1 MRVGDSMHSI
11 PEVALKAGREKST
24 RRRHPWIFSGAVARV
39 DGDPESGSTVR
50 VVSQS
55 GEFLA
60 YAAWS
65 PSSQIRLRTWSF
77 DEEAT
82 IDAAFMRQRIARS
95 IETRRQLN
103 LLDEG
108 GACRLI
114 FSESD
119 GLPGLI
125 VDRYGEYLVC
135 QILSAG
141 GDYWR
146 DAIVSALDELLSP
159 RAIYERSEAG
169 VRSKEGLET
178 RSALLRGTVPPAPVE
193 FATCGMRQLVDIGQ
207 GQKTGSYLDQSM
219 NRMRVAAYAAGGRV
233 LDAYSYSGGFAIS
246 SLLLGAADATL
257 IDSSADALHLAARQS
272 ALNGVG
278 DRCNYTNANVPE
290 ELRRLRDSQQQFYL
304 VILDPPKFVSSA
316 QQLKSGCRGYKDINM
331 LGMQL
336 LRPGGVLATFS
347 CSGHVSG
354 DLFQKIVAGA
364 AVDVNRNVQ
373 ILERLSQAPD
383 HPVALQFPE
392 AEYLNGLLL
401 RVIGW

>member
-1 MRVGDSMHSI
+1 VHSLSL
-11 PEVALKAGREKST
+11 PEVALKAGREKSV

-50 VVSQS
+50 LVSQS

-65 PSSQIRLRTWSF
+65 PSSQIRLRIWSF

-82 IDAAFMRQRIARS
+82 IDAEFIRQRIARS
-95 IETRRQLN
+95 IELRRQLK

-119 GLPGLI
+119 NLPGLI

-135 QILSAG
+135 QFLSAG

-146 DAIVSALDELLSP
+146 DTIVSALDESLSP
-159 RAIYERSEAG
+159 RAIYERSDASI
-169 VRSKEGLET
+169 RRKEGLDT
-178 RSALLRGTVPPAPVE
+178 RSALLCGTAPTAPVE
-193 FATCGMRQLVDIGQ
+193 FATGGMRQLVDIGQ
-207 GQKTGSYLDQSM
+207 GQKTGSYLDQSI
-219 NRMRVAAYAAGGRV
+219 NRMRVAAYAADARV

-257 IDSSADALHLAARQS
+257 IDSSADALHAAARQA
-272 ALNGVG
+272 ALNDVG
-278 DRCNYTNANVPE
+278 DRCNYINANVPE
-290 ELRRLRDSQQQFYL
+290 ELRRLRDSQQQFDL
-304 VILDPPKFVSSA
+304 VILDPPKFVNSA

-336 LRPGGVLATFS
+336 LRPGGILATFS

-364 AVDVNRNVQ
+364 AVDANRNVQ
-373 ILERLSQAPD
+373 IIERLSQAPD
-383 HPVALQFPE
+383 HPVALQCPE

-401 RVIGW
+401 RVVSW